1 MLVPNVQVREK
12 NIHDRILIFLTF
24 VPSIDYYREAFITL
38 EKMKSAGFI
47 PDLATWN
54 SILYASATVGDY
66 EMAERTFQEMVNQ
79 RGTLPLLNNA
89 FIIG

>member
-1 MLVPNVQVREK
+1 
-12 NIHDRILIFLTF
+12 
-24 VPSIDYYREAFITL
+24 
-38 EKMKSAGFI
+38 MKSAGFV